1 LNAFIKTSLILT
13 TFVSYLS
20 AVEVKDL
27 SSAINIAGKQRMFT
41 QRLLKDYVMVGME
54 NKFGKPD
61 EDMKKVIT
69 SFDDALKS
77 LSTFNKDKST
87 TDSLKEVQKLWTP
100 IKIKLQEKPT
110 KESANKL
117 QGELET
123 LLKEANN
130 ATQLFSKQTKESSGE
145 IINISGRQRMLSQK
159 MASLYM
165 LKVWGL
171 DDEKFKQK
179 MKDTMTLFKESHKK
193 LEKFEKNTPEIKK
206 LLSKVKKSFMFFE
219 FMGRSKSKFIPS
231 LIYKKSNDILKD
243 MNEVTNLYV
252 KSLKK

>member
-1 LNAFIKTSLILT
+1 
-13 TFVSYLS
+13 
-20 AVEVKDL
+20 
-27 SSAINIAGKQRMFT
+27 MFT
-41 QRLLKDYVMVGME
+41 QRLLKDYAMVGME

-77 LSTFNKDKST
+77 LVSFNKDEATKKSL
-87 TDSLKEVQKLWTP
+87 DEVSKLWDP
-100 IKIKLQEKPT
+100 IKKELQKKPT
-110 KESANKL
+110 KKSASIL
-117 QGELET
+117 QGELEA
-123 LLKEANN
+123 LLKEANS
-130 ATQLFSKQTKESSGE
+130 ATQLFSKQTGESSGE

-171 DDEKFKQK
+171 GDDKFAQK
-179 MKDTMTLFKESHKK
+179 MKDTMTLFKTSHKK
-193 LEKFEKNTPEIKK
+193 LDKFEKNTPEIKK

-231 LIYKKSNDILKD
+231 LIYKKSNDILRD
-243 MNEVTNLYV
+243 MNEVTALYV